1 MVGES
6 VPGWSAHNA
15 TRVNRVHQD
24 GFRGDGVVV
33 AMIDSGIDYNHPALG
48 GGFGPGFKVEGGYD
62 LAGDSYE
69 AGGAT
74 TPDADPMDCA
84 GHGTHVAGI
93 IGSSDGYN
101 PGVAPDARLRMYKV
115 FGCGGSATEDIVIAG
130 FLRAFDEGAD
140 VISASLGSALGFP
153 YTASSIVIS
162 RIQAAGVVVTA
173 AAGNSG
179 GNGKSLGP
187 LVLETCAD
195 HHYYYCLQGPST
207 PPTWAT
213 ASAPPRSAASTK
225 TTAPRTRSRR
235 ARPTAPR
242 VNSCGSLSSSIP
254 PSQPEHQVYRYIS
267 GVDLLTIIRVL

>member
-1 MVGES
+1 MTQDARGFAAVLSERTDKTTTPALTFDSSLFKGVSVDVDDANATSLEQIQAIEGVAQVWPAGLFTIPSAAEAEASVVGES

-15 TRVNRVHQD
+15 TRVNQVHQK

-33 AMIDSGIDYNHPALG
+33 AMIDSGVDYNHPALG

-69 AGGAT
+69 AGGLT

-93 IGSSDGYN
+93 IGSSDAYN

-115 FGCGGSATEDIVIAG
+115 FGCGGSTTEDIVIAG

-140 VISASLGSALGFP
+140 VISASLGSVLGFP
-153 YTASSIVIS
+153 YTASSMVVS

-179 GNGKSLGP
+179 SNGKSLGP
-187 LVLETCAD
+187 
-195 HHYYYCLQGPST
+195 PSF
-207 PPTWAT
+207 
-213 ASAPPRSAASTK
+213 
-225 TTAPRTRSRR
+225 
-235 ARPTAPR
+235 
-242 VNSCGSLSSSIP
+242 P
-254 PSQPEHQVYRYIS
+254 PSNPPPFS
-267 GVDLLTIIRVL
+267 